1 MNLALPMLASGGAG
15 SAGMALVS
23 ALVVCW
29 GLSALLAVANLLLV
43 VFLKLPRR
51 TRVAHVLVFL
61 VALIGTDLFFAGGF
75 KQSLFLLACEAFGIP
90 LPVVAQFGHLLLT
103 FRRLRPERGRSA
115 AEPAQVE
122 RGPRCVRCQTP
133 IEPGVRVCP
142 KCGWTQPVCEGQ

>member
-75 KQSLFLLACEAFGIP
+75 KQSLFRLACEAFGVP
-90 LPVVAQFGHLLLT
+90 LLVMAQFGHLLVMY
-103 FRRLRPERGRSA
+103 RRLRPQRARSTTQA
-115 AEPAQVE
+115 AQVE
-122 RGPRCVRCQTP
+122 RGQRCVRCQTP

-142 KCGWTQPVCEGQ
+142 KCGWTQPVSEVQ